1 MSKVRRIIQVC
12 IGTMLMGMGIQVIVT
27 ANCGMD
33 SVSTLIVGLMQH
45 TALPFGRWS
54 QIISLIFLGISFLY
68 NRKMLG
74 IGSVINT
81 LLVGETI
88 RWVEPLIQPIHW
100 LQDQLI
106 VSIFGFL
113 VMAAGT
119 AVYLSA
125 DLGSGPLEGMMF
137 CVCSLLKVSLQRGRV
152 LLDFLIVL
160 AGVLLGSF
168 VGWGTLFAI
177 FLLGPTIQLFLTLG
191 TKVSLKMKAADEL
204 S

>member
-1 MSKVRRIIQVC
+1 MSKVRRIVQVC
-12 IGTMLMGMGIQVIVT
+12 VGTMLMGIGIQVIVT

-54 QIISLIFLGISFLY
+54 QMISLIFLGISFLY
-68 NRKMLG
+68 NWEMLG

-88 RWVEPLIQPIHW
+88 RWVEPFIQPIHW

-106 VSIFGFL
+106 ASFFGFV
-113 VMAAGT
+113 VMALGT
-119 AVYLSA
+119 ALYLSA

-177 FLLGPTIQLFLTLG
+177 FLLGPMIQLFLSLG
-191 TKVSLKMKAADEL
+191 TKVNLKMKADEL

>member
-1 MSKVRRIIQVC
+1 MGRIVQVC
-12 IGTMLMGMGIQVIVT
+12 MGTVLMGIGIQVIVT
-27 ANCGMD
+27 AGQGMD
-33 SVSTLIVGLMQH
+33 SVSTLISGLMQH
-45 TALPFGRWS
+45 TSIPFGRWS
-54 QIISLIFLGISFLY
+54 QIISLVFLGVSFLY

-88 RWVEPLIQPIHW
+88 RWVQPLIERVEW
-100 LQDQLI
+100 LHGQLI
-106 VSIFGFL
+106 VSFFGFL
-113 VMAAGT
+113 IMAAGT
-119 AVYLSA
+119 ALYLAA

-160 AGVLLGSF
+160 VGLLLGSF

-177 FLLGPTIQLFLTLG
+177 FLLGPTIQLFLNLG
-191 TKVSLKMKAADEL
+191 MKVSLGIKADEL

>member
-1 MSKVRRIIQVC
+1 MSKTGRIIQVC
-12 IGTMLMGMGIQVIVT
+12 IGTMLMGIGIQVIVT
-27 ANCGMD
+27 AGQGMD
-33 SVSTLIVGLMQH
+33 SVSTLISGLMQH
-45 TALPFGRWS
+45 TTIPFGRWS
-54 QIISLIFLGISFLY
+54 QIISLLFLGISFLY

-88 RWVEPLIQPIHW
+88 RWVQPAIENSEW
-100 LQDQLI
+100 LQGQLI
-106 VSIFGFL
+106 VSFFGFL
-113 VMAAGT
+113 IMAFGT
-119 AVYLSA
+119 ALYLAA

-177 FLLGPTIQLFLTLG
+177 FLLGPTIQVFLNLG
-191 TKVSLKMKAADEL
+191 TKVNLKIKADEL

>member
-1 MSKVRRIIQVC
+1 MGRIVQVC
-12 IGTMLMGMGIQVIVT
+12 MGTILMGIGIQVIVT
-27 ANCGMD
+27 AGQGMD
-33 SVSTLIVGLMQH
+33 SVSTLISGLMQH
-45 TALPFGRWS
+45 TSIPFGRWS
-54 QIISLIFLGISFLY
+54 QIISLVFLGVSFLY

-88 RWVEPLIQPIHW
+88 RWVQPLIERVEW
-100 LQDQLI
+100 LHGQLI
-106 VSIFGFL
+106 VSFFGFL
-113 VMAAGT
+113 IMAAGT
-119 AVYLSA
+119 ALYLAA

-160 AGVLLGSF
+160 VGLLLGSF

-177 FLLGPTIQLFLTLG
+177 FLLGPTIQLFLNLG
-191 TKVSLKMKAADEL
+191 MKVSLGIKADEL

>member
-1 MSKVRRIIQVC
+1 MSKTGRIIQVC
-12 IGTMLMGMGIQVIVT
+12 IGTMLMGIGIQVIVT
-27 ANCGMD
+27 AGQGMD
-33 SVSTLIVGLMQH
+33 SVSTLISGLMQH
-45 TALPFGRWS
+45 TTIPFGRWS

-88 RWVEPLIQPIHW
+88 RWVQPAIENSEW
-100 LQDQLI
+100 LQGQLI
-106 VSIFGFL
+106 VSFFGFL
-113 VMAAGT
+113 IMTFGT
-119 AVYLSA
+119 ALYLAA

-137 CVCSLLKVSLQRGRV
+137 CVCSLLKVPLQKGRV

-177 FLLGPTIQLFLTLG
+177 FLLGPTIQLFLNLG
-191 TKVSLKMKAADEL
+191 TKFSLKMKADEL

>member
-1 MSKVRRIIQVC
+1 MSKTWRIIQVC
-12 IGTMLMGMGIQVIVT
+12 IGTMLMGIGIQVIVT
-27 ANCGMD
+27 AGQGMD
-33 SVSTLIVGLMQH
+33 SVSTLISGLMQH
-45 TALPFGRWS
+45 TTIPFGRWS

-74 IGSVINT
+74 IGSAINT

-88 RWVEPLIQPIHW
+88 RWVQPAIENSEW
-100 LQDQLI
+100 LHGQLI
-106 VSIFGFL
+106 VSFFGFL
-113 VMAAGT
+113 IMAFGT
-119 AVYLSA
+119 ALYLAA

-177 FLLGPTIQLFLTLG
+177 FLLGPTIQLFLNLG
-191 TKVSLKMKAADEL
+191 TKFSLKMKADEL

>member
-1 MSKVRRIIQVC
+1 MNKAGHIIQVC
-12 IGTMLMGMGIQVIVT
+12 IGTMLMGLGIQVIVT
-27 ANCGMD
+27 AGQGMD
-33 SVSTLIVGLMQH
+33 SVSTLISGLMQH
-45 TALPFGRWS
+45 TIIPFGRWS
-54 QIISLIFLGISFLY
+54 QIISLVFLAVSFLY

-88 RWVEPLIQPIHW
+88 RWVQPFIDSVEGLHN
-100 LQDQLI
+100 QLI
-106 VSIFGFL
+106 VSFFGFL
-113 VMAAGT
+113 IMAAGT
-119 AVYLSA
+119 ALYLAA

-160 AGVLLGSF
+160 AGLLLGSF
-168 VGWGTLFAI
+168 VGWGTLFTI
-177 FLLGPTIQLFLTLG
+177 FLLGPTIQLFLNLG
-191 TKVSLKMKAADEL
+191 TKVSLRMKADEL

>member
-1 MSKVRRIIQVC
+1 MTKVRRIIQVC

-88 RWVEPLIQPIHW
+88 RWVEPLIQPIPW

-106 VSIFGFL
+106 VSFFGFL

-152 LLDFLIVL
+152 LLDFLIVS

>member
-1 MSKVRRIIQVC
+1 MGRIVQVC
-12 IGTMLMGMGIQVIVT
+12 MGTILMGIGIQVIVT
-27 ANCGMD
+27 AGQGMD
-33 SVSTLIVGLMQH
+33 SVSTLISGLMQH
-45 TALPFGRWS
+45 TSIPFGRWS
-54 QIISLIFLGISFLY
+54 QIISLVFLGVSFLY
-68 NRKMLG
+68 NQKMLG

-88 RWVEPLIQPIHW
+88 RWVQPLIERVEW
-100 LQDQLI
+100 LHGQLI
-106 VSIFGFL
+106 VSFFGFL
-113 VMAAGT
+113 IMAAGT
-119 AVYLSA
+119 ALYLAA

-160 AGVLLGSF
+160 VGLLLGSF

-177 FLLGPTIQLFLTLG
+177 FLLGPTIQLFLNLG
-191 TKVSLKMKAADEL
+191 MKVSLRIKADEL

>member
-1 MSKVRRIIQVC
+1 
-12 IGTMLMGMGIQVIVT
+12 MLMGLGIQVIVT
-27 ANCGMD
+27 AGQGMD
-33 SVSTLIVGLMQH
+33 SVSTLISGLMQH
-45 TALPFGRWS
+45 TSIPFGRWS
-54 QIISLIFLGISFLY
+54 QIISLIFLAVSFLY

-88 RWVEPLIQPIHW
+88 RWVQPFIDSVEGLH
-100 LQDQLI
+100 DQLM
-106 VSIFGFL
+106 VSFFGFL
-113 VMAAGT
+113 IMAAGT
-119 AVYLSA
+119 ALYLAA

-160 AGVLLGSF
+160 AGLLLGSF

-177 FLLGPTIQLFLTLG
+177 FLLGPTIQLFLNLG
-191 TKVSLKMKAADEL
+191 TKVSLRMKADEL

>member
-1 MSKVRRIIQVC
+1 MNKVGRIIQVC
-12 IGTMLMGMGIQVIVT
+12 IGTMLMGLGIQVIVT
-27 ANCGMD
+27 AGQGMD
-33 SVSTLIVGLMQH
+33 SVSTLISGLMQH
-45 TALPFGRWS
+45 TSIPFGRWS
-54 QIISLIFLGISFLY
+54 QIISLIFLAVSFLY

-88 RWVEPLIQPIHW
+88 RWVQPFIDSVEGLH
-100 LQDQLI
+100 DQLM
-106 VSIFGFL
+106 VSFFGFL
-113 VMAAGT
+113 IMAAGT
-119 AVYLSA
+119 ALYLAA

-160 AGVLLGSF
+160 AGLLLGSF

-177 FLLGPTIQLFLTLG
+177 FLLGPTIQLFLNLG
-191 TKVSLKMKAADEL
+191 TKVSLRMKADEL